1 MTMRLGIEGYL
12 ERPQFRLDLSLD
24 LDLTKPLGVLGS
36 TGAGKTTLLRAIAGL
51 EPDFEGRITFG
62 SERWSE
68 GTRFGLTPTHRRGIG
83 MVFQDGRLLPGKT
96 VAENLTFASR
106 RARAVASSV
115 SEEEVIRE
123 LDLDHLMNQMTESL
137 SGGERQ
143 RVALARALLL
153 RPKLLLMDEPLSAND
168 LGHRRHIA
176 DCLARWL
183 VADQTPLIYVSHAA
197 HELAQLTTQ
206 LLTLEGGTVTTL
218 GETARLLPQTHA
230 GDQPR
235 AHRAVV
241 VGSDLGQGSLTLQW
255 EGAAPFAAEDF
266 HMGDVVMVRPAATED
281 SGFGASLPP
290 QAKQDENETE

>member
-1 MTMRLGIEGYL
+1 MTMRLGIEGHL

-51 EPDFEGRITFG
+51 EPDFEGRIKFG

-68 GTRFGLTPTHRRGIG
+68 GTRFDLTPTHRRGVG
-83 MVFQDGRLLPGKT
+83 MVFQDSRLLPGKT
-96 VAENLTFASR
+96 VAENLTFARR
-106 RARAVASSV
+106 RARAVASSL

-123 LDLDHLMNQMTESL
+123 LDLDHLMAQMTESL
-137 SGGERQ
+137 SGGEQQ

-168 LGHRRHIA
+168 LTHRRHIT

-183 VADQTPLIYVSHAA
+183 AADQTPLIYVSHAA

-206 LLTLEGGTVTTL
+206 LLTLEGGSVKTL
-218 GETARLLPQTHA
+218 DETARLLPQTHA
-230 GDQPR
+230 GDQAR
-235 AHRAVV
+235 THRAVV
-241 VGSDLGQGSLTLQW
+241 VGSEPGQSSLTLQW
-255 EGAAPFAAEDF
+255 QEAAPFAAEDF
-266 HMGDVVMVRPAATED
+266 RVGDEVLVRPAAAEN

-290 QAKQDENETE
+290 QAQQDENETE

>member
-1 MTMRLGIEGYL
+1 
-12 ERPQFRLDLSLD
+12 
-24 LDLTKPLGVLGS
+24 
-36 TGAGKTTLLRAIAGL
+36 
-51 EPDFEGRITFG
+51 
-62 SERWSE
+62 
-68 GTRFGLTPTHRRGIG
+68 LTPTHRRGIG

-106 RARAVASSV
+106 RARAVASSL
-115 SEEEVIRE
+115 SEEEVVRE
-123 LDLDHLMNQMTESL
+123 LDLGHLMNQMTESL

-168 LGHRRHIA
+168 LGHRQHIA

-183 VADQTPLIYVSHAA
+183 AAEQTPLIYVSHAA

-206 LLTLEGGTVTTL
+206 LLTLKGGTVTTL

-230 GDQPR
+230 GVQTR

-241 VGSDLGQGSLTLQW
+241 VGSDPSQGSLTLQW
-255 EGAAPFAAEDF
+255 EGAAPFAAEAF
-266 HMGDVVMVRPAATED
+266 RLGDVVKVRPAVTRD
-281 SGFGASLPP
+281 SAFGAPLPP
-290 QAKQDENETE
+290 QAEQNERETD